1 MTKRENKNFNN
12 LIPLLKS
19 SNSEA
24 FEESFRELHDNIF
37 NYLFFKIGD
46 SQTAEDLLQDVFV
59 KLWENRYQLKE
70 ELSLPAYLYTIA
82 KNLTANYYRHKIVVQ
97 NFQKE
102 LELRADQENF
112 SSPLF
117 HLELNELKNNFI
129 KALEKLPGQQRTVF
143 MMSRHDNLSHKEI
156 ANRLNISIKTV
167 ETHIGKALKS
177 LRKALKSGS

>member
-1 MTKRENKNFNN
+1 
-12 LIPLLKS
+12 
-19 SNSEA
+19 
-24 FEESFRELHDNIF
+24 
-37 NYLFFKIGD
+37 
-46 SQTAEDLLQDVFV
+46 
-59 KLWENRYQLKE
+59 
-70 ELSLPAYLYTIA
+70 
-82 KNLTANYYRHKIVVQ
+82 ANYYRHKIVVQ

-143 MMSRHDNLSHKEI
+143 MMSRYDNLSHKEI